1 MSTAMSRALAESV
14 APKRA
19 PRKRAAGPSR
29 PVVSRKEFAVT
40 EDRVLDL
47 PSDEESAAQIAAE
60 IAVSAAGRQSVPDAV
75 LEALRQE
82 TLRQV
87 QANTRPAA
95 RRSARPAS
103 APQQAVVAQVPTPQ
117 PVVEAVGGYTK
128 THLGTVVLVGNVG
141 ASKNILAKRVAG
153 KDLVEFSFAARTF
166 GVAEP
171 TWYRVTLWEG
181 DEATLDLVRQGTY
194 LQVKGQA
201 VQSQSHKT
209 GKVFLDVTA
218 QRIAE
223 GPVKGQQLSVAG
235 SVQTKGYFARL
246 WDALRGR

>member
-60 IAVSAAGRQSVPDAV
+60 LAVSAAGRQSVPDAV

-87 QANTRPAA
+87 QVNTRPAA
-95 RRSARPAS
+95 RRSARPAPV
-103 APQQAVVAQVPTPQ
+103 AQQAVIAQVPQAPQ
-117 PVVEAVGGYTK
+117 IEAVGGYTK

-218 QRIAE
+218 QRLAE

-235 SVQTKGYFARL
+235 SVQPSKGYFARL